1 MLTPEQVLDLRSAFT
16 AAKYTIDEVIDR
28 IGEAGQEALGR
39 NSTIPALDVLG
50 DATDPQAVL
59 IKLWPLQQD
68 APLAAARAALEGL
81 FDALVA
87 AGILGVDG
95 DVVRALVDIRPYGS
109 ADDGATGWIV
119 SDLTPGLDQV
129 TTRTRPDYVLGVSP
143 ASTSLAQ
150 MTMRT
155 PIGSALDLGTGCG
168 VQSLHLARHT
178 ERVVATDINP
188 RALQLA
194 RLTAALNGV
203 DVDIRDGSLYEP
215 VAGEKFD
222 LIVTN
227 PPYVMSPPT
236 SDGERLVYREGSF
249 AGDGLVEAVVKG
261 APAHLNPG
269 GSLQVLCNWAIL
281 DGEPWEQ
288 RVAGWAEGSGCD
300 VWVVERERLDIYNYI
315 EVWLTDAG
323 LAGSP
328 EWKPRYREWIAYFR
342 QLGIVGVGMGWI
354 ILTRAERTTPDVQ
367 VESWPHAIAQPVG
380 AALAEHQ
387 ACVTNSL
394 MRDEELLAHH
404 WKLAEHVT
412 QETLGDAGAEDPQH
426 IVLRSASGLRRAME
440 VDTVLGGV
448 LGACDGELSLGQI
461 VDAIAMLL
469 EADASAVRDEVLPKV
484 REALRDGMLAAA
496 PSPN

>member
-1 MLTPEQVLDLRSAFT
+1 M
-16 AAKYTIDEVIDR
+16 
-28 IGEAGQEALGR
+28 
-39 NSTIPALDVLG
+39 
-50 DATDPQAVL
+50 
-59 IKLWPLQQD
+59 
-68 APLAAARAALEGL
+68 
-81 FDALVA
+81 
-87 AGILGVDG
+87 
-95 DVVRALVDIRPYGS
+95 
-109 ADDGATGWIV
+109 
-119 SDLTPGLDQV
+119 

-155 PIGSALDLGTGCG
+155 AVDSALDLGTGCG
-168 VQSLHLARHT
+168 VQSLHLARHAD
-178 ERVVATDINP
+178 RVVATDINP
-188 RALQLA
+188 RALELA
-194 RLTAALNGV
+194 ALTAALNDV

-215 VAGEKFD
+215 VAGERFD

-236 SDGERLVYREGSF
+236 TEGERLVYREGSF

-261 APAHLNPG
+261 APEHLNPG

-281 DGEPWEQ
+281 EGQPWTE
-288 RVAGWAEGSGCD
+288 RVAGWAEDSGCD

-328 EWKPRYREWIAYFR
+328 EWKPRYREWIDYFK

-354 ILTRAERTTPDVQ
+354 TLTRAERTTPDVQ

-394 MRDEELLAHH
+394 MSDDELLAHH
-404 WKLAEHVT
+404 WKLASHVT

-426 IVLRSASGLRRAME
+426 IVLRSASGLRRATE

-461 VDAIAMLL
+461 TDAIAVLL
-469 EADASAVRDEVLPKV
+469 EADASAVRAEVLPKL
-484 REALRDGMLAAA
+484 RQALRDGMLVA
-496 PSPN
+496 P